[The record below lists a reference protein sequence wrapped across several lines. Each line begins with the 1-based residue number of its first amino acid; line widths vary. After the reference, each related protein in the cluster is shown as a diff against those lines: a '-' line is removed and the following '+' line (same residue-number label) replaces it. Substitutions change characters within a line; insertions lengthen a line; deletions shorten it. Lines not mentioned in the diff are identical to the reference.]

1 MAKNLGGTIGK
12 VVGGVAGT
20 LIAPGVGT
28 ALGASLGGM
37 AGGAVDALGK
47 EENAKYARSS
57 GMFGGPRV
65 RPLPPEM
72 MQTSPPPLPALP
84 DPIAAK
90 QPAAPMVGRDNA
102 PAPTQGG

>member
-1 MAKNLGGTIGK
+1 MAKNLGKTIGT
-12 VVGGVAGT
+12 VVGGVGGT
-20 LIAPGVGT
+20 LIAPGIGT

-37 AGGAVDALGK
+37 AGGAVDAMGA
-47 EENAKYARSS
+47 EDNAKYARSM

-84 DPIAAK
+84 EPIQ
-90 QPAAPMVGRDNA
+90 QPRAQQMPGRNAA
-102 PAPTQGG
+102 PAPTQTS

>member
-1 MAKNLGGTIGK
+1 MAKNIGKTIGQ
-12 VVGGVAGT
+12 VAGGVGGT
-20 LIAPGVGT
+20 LIAPGIGT

-37 AGGAVDALGK
+37 AGGAVDAMGK
-47 EENAKYARSS
+47 EDNAKYARSA

-72 MQTSPPPLPALP
+72 MQQSPPPLPALP
-84 DPIAAK
+84 DPIQAQ
-90 QPAAPMVGRDNA
+90 QPTQPMVGRDAA